1 MHSHLS
7 VRGHRPGAGAIPVKA
22 VFGLLLLPVRAPMLL
37 VLLLVSGYMGLH
49 WAEVAPLLLSRAET
63 PLQLELAGPLFWPL
77 QCLQALV
84 VVVVCAMPDLLL
96 RELSQLMAASKALT
110 LVVTLLIVITGGLY
124 LLHLAVLAEVLVL
137 ASAVL
142 LARLDL
148 SRLRIAPA
156 PLLGAAGLS
165 SWVLLGIGLGY
176 LLHERVVA
184 MAA

>member
-1 MHSHLS
+1 M
-7 VRGHRPGAGAIPVKA
+7 RA
-22 VFGLLLLPVRAPMLL
+22 VFALLLLPVRAPMLL

-49 WAEVAPLLLSRAET
+49 WAEVAPLLLNRAET

-84 VVVVCAMPDLLL
+84 VVVCAMPDLLM

-137 ASAVL
+137 ASSVL

-156 PLLGAAGLS
+156 PWMGAIGLSVWVLMGISLGALVHDRLAPL
-165 SWVLLGIGLGY
+165 I
-176 LLHERVVA
+176 A
-184 MAA
+184 

>member
-1 MHSHLS
+1 M
-7 VRGHRPGAGAIPVKA
+7 RA
-22 VFGLLLLPVRAPMLL
+22 VFGVLLLPLRAPMLL

-84 VVVVCAMPDLLL
+84 VVVFCAMPDLLL

-156 PLLGAAGLS
+156 PLLAAAGLS
-165 SWVLLGIGLGY
+165 SWVLAGIALGVLA
-176 LLHERVVA
+176 HERLGGVIG
-184 MAA
+184 

>member
-7 VRGHRPGAGAIPVKA
+7 IRGHRPGAGAIPVRA
-22 VFGLLLLPVRAPMLL
+22 VFGLLLLPLRAPMLL

-49 WAEVAPLLLSRAET
+49 WAEVAPLLLTRAET

-84 VVVVCAMPDLLL
+84 VVVFCAMPDLLL

-137 ASAVL
+137 ASSVL

-148 SRLRIAPA
+148 SRLRFAPA
-156 PLLGAAGLS
+156 PLMGALGLSVWVLVGISLGALAHDRLAP
-165 SWVLLGIGLGY
+165 LL
-176 LLHERVVA
+176 A
-184 MAA
+184 

>member
-1 MHSHLS
+1 
-7 VRGHRPGAGAIPVKA
+7 V
-22 VFGLLLLPVRAPMLL
+22 LLLPLRAPMLL

-63 PLQLELAGPLFWPL
+63 PLQQELAGSLFWPL

-84 VVVVCAMPDLLL
+84 VVVFCAMPDLLL

-156 PLLGAAGLS
+156 PLLAAAGLS
-165 SWVLLGIGLGY
+165 SWVLAGIALGVFV
-176 LLHERVVA
+176 HERLGGVIG
-184 MAA
+184 

>member
-1 MHSHLS
+1 
-7 VRGHRPGAGAIPVKA
+7 VRA
-22 VFGLLLLPVRAPMLL
+22 VFGLLLLPLRAPMLL

-49 WAEVAPLLLSRAET
+49 WAEVAPLLLTRAET

-84 VVVVCAMPDLLL
+84 VVVFCAMPDLLL

-137 ASAVL
+137 ASSVL

-148 SRLRIAPA
+148 SRLRFAPA
-156 PLLGAAGLS
+156 PLMGALGLSVWVLVGISLGALAHDRLAP
-165 SWVLLGIGLGY
+165 LL
-176 LLHERVVA
+176 A
-184 MAA
+184 

>member
-1 MHSHLS
+1 M
-7 VRGHRPGAGAIPVKA
+7 KA

>member
-1 MHSHLS
+1 M
-7 VRGHRPGAGAIPVKA
+7 RA
-22 VFGLLLLPVRAPMLL
+22 VFGVVLLPLRAPMLL
-37 VLLLVSGYMGLH
+37 VLLLVSSYMGLH
-49 WAEVAPLLLSRAET
+49 WAEVAPLLLNRAET
-63 PLQLELAGPLFWPL
+63 PLQLELAGSLFWPL

-84 VVVVCAMPDLLL
+84 VVVFCAMPDLLL

-156 PLLGAAGLS
+156 PLWAAAGLS
-165 SWVLLGIGLGY
+165 LWVLAGIGLGY
-176 LLHERVVA
+176 LAHERFAVVLG
-184 MAA
+184 

>member
-1 MHSHLS
+1 
-7 VRGHRPGAGAIPVKA
+7 
-22 VFGLLLLPVRAPMLL
+22 MLL

-49 WAEVAPLLLSRAET
+49 WAEVAPLMLNRAET

-84 VVVVCAMPDLLL
+84 VVLFCAMPDLLL

-137 ASAVL
+137 ACSVL

-148 SRLRIAPA
+148 SRLRVAPA
-156 PLLGAAGLS
+156 PWLGAIGLS
-165 SWVLLGIGLGY
+165 VWVLLGINLGA
-176 LLHERVVA
+176 LVHERLVPA
-184 MAA
+184 LA

>member
-1 MHSHLS
+1 M
-7 VRGHRPGAGAIPVKA
+7 KA
-22 VFGLLLLPVRAPMLL
+22 VFGLLLLPLRAPMLL

-49 WAEVAPLLLSRAET
+49 WAEVAPLLLTRAET
-63 PLQLELAGPLFWPL
+63 PLQMELAGPLFWPL

-84 VVVVCAMPDLLL
+84 VVVFCAMPDLLL

-137 ASAVL
+137 ASSVL

-148 SRLRIAPA
+148 SRLRFAPA
-156 PLLGAAGLS
+156 PLMGALGLSVWVLVGISLGALAHDRLAP
-165 SWVLLGIGLGY
+165 LL
-176 LLHERVVA
+176 A
-184 MAA
+184 

>member
-1 MHSHLS
+1 MHSHLP
-7 VRGHRPGAGAIPVKA
+7 VRGHRPGAGAIPVRA
-22 VFGLLLLPVRAPMLL
+22 VFGVLLLPLRAPMLL

-84 VVVVCAMPDLLL
+84 VVVFCAMPDLLL

-156 PLLGAAGLS
+156 PLLAAAGLS
-165 SWVLLGIGLGY
+165 SWVLAGIGLGY
-176 LLHERVVA
+176 LAHERLGGVIG
-184 MAA
+184 

>member
-1 MHSHLS
+1 M
-7 VRGHRPGAGAIPVKA
+7 RA
-22 VFGLLLLPVRAPMLL
+22 VFGVLLLPLRAPMLL

-63 PLQLELAGPLFWPL
+63 PLQLELAGSLFWPL

-84 VVVVCAMPDLLL
+84 VVVFCAMPDLLL

-156 PLLGAAGLS
+156 PLMAAAGLS
-165 SWVLLGIGLGY
+165 SWVLAGIGLGY
-176 LLHERVVA
+176 LAHERLGGVIG
-184 MAA
+184 

>member
-1 MHSHLS
+1 M
-7 VRGHRPGAGAIPVKA
+7 RA

-49 WAEVAPLLLSRAET
+49 WAEVAPLMLNRAET

-84 VVVVCAMPDLLL
+84 VVLFCAMPDLLL

-137 ASAVL
+137 ACSVL

-148 SRLRIAPA
+148 SRLRVAPA
-156 PLLGAAGLS
+156 PWLGAIGLS
-165 SWVLLGIGLGY
+165 VWVLLGINLGA
-176 LLHERVVA
+176 LVHERLVPA
-184 MAA
+184 LA

>member
-22 VFGLLLLPVRAPMLL
+22 VFGLLLLPVRAPM
-37 VLLLVSGYMGLH
+37 LLVSGYMGLH

-184 MAA
+184 VGA

>member
-110 LVVTLLIVITGGLY
+110 LVVTLLIVITCGLY

-184 MAA
+184 VAA

>member
-1 MHSHLS
+1 M
-7 VRGHRPGAGAIPVKA
+7 KA
-22 VFGLLLLPVRAPMLL
+22 VFGLLLLPLRAPMLL

-49 WAEVAPLLLSRAET
+49 WAEVAPLLLTRAET

-84 VVVVCAMPDLLL
+84 VVVFCAMPDLLL

-124 LLHLAVLAEVLVL
+124 LLHLSVLAEVLVL
-137 ASAVL
+137 ASSVL

-148 SRLRIAPA
+148 SRLRFAPA
-156 PLLGAAGLS
+156 PLMGALGLSVWVLVGISLGA
-165 SWVLLGIGLGY
+165 
-176 LLHERVVA
+176 LLHDRVA
-184 MAA
+184 PLLA

>member
-1 MHSHLS
+1 M
-7 VRGHRPGAGAIPVKA
+7 KA

-184 MAA
+184 VAA

>member
-1 MHSHLS
+1 M
-7 VRGHRPGAGAIPVKA
+7 KA
-22 VFGLLLLPVRAPMLL
+22 VFGLVLLPLRAPMLL

-49 WAEVAPLLLSRAET
+49 WAEVAPLLLTRAET

-84 VVVVCAMPDLLL
+84 VVVFCAMPDLLL

-137 ASAVL
+137 ASSVL

-148 SRLRIAPA
+148 SRLRFAPA
-156 PLLGAAGLS
+156 PLMGALGLSVWVLVGISLGALAHDRLAP
-165 SWVLLGIGLGY
+165 LL
-176 LLHERVVA
+176 A
-184 MAA
+184 

>member
-1 MHSHLS
+1 M
-7 VRGHRPGAGAIPVKA
+7 RA
-22 VFGLLLLPVRAPMLL
+22 VFGVLLLPLRAPMLL

-63 PLQLELAGPLFWPL
+63 PLQLELAGSLFWPL

-84 VVVVCAMPDLLL
+84 VVVFCAMPDLLL

-156 PLLGAAGLS
+156 PLMAAAGLS
-165 SWVLLGIGLGY
+165 TWVLAGIGLGY
-176 LLHERVVA
+176 LAHERLGGVIG
-184 MAA
+184 

>member
-1 MHSHLS
+1 M
-7 VRGHRPGAGAIPVKA
+7 RA
-22 VFGLLLLPVRAPMLL
+22 VFGVLLLPLRAPMLL

-63 PLQLELAGPLFWPL
+63 PLQLELAGSLFWPL

-84 VVVVCAMPDLLL
+84 VVVFCAMPDLLL

-156 PLLGAAGLS
+156 PLMAAAGLS
-165 SWVLLGIGLGY
+165 SWVLAGIGLGY
-176 LLHERVVA
+176 LAHGRLGGVIG
-184 MAA
+184 

>member
-1 MHSHLS
+1 
-7 VRGHRPGAGAIPVKA
+7 VRA
-22 VFGLLLLPVRAPMLL
+22 VFGVLLLPLRAPMLL

-63 PLQLELAGPLFWPL
+63 PLQQELAGSLFWPL

-84 VVVVCAMPDLLL
+84 VVVFCAMPDLLL

-156 PLLGAAGLS
+156 PLLAAAGLS
-165 SWVLLGIGLGY
+165 SWVLAGIALGVFV
-176 LLHERVVA
+176 HERLGGVIG
-184 MAA
+184 

>member
-184 MAA
+184 VAA

>member
-1 MHSHLS
+1 M
-7 VRGHRPGAGAIPVKA
+7 RA
-22 VFGLLLLPVRAPMLL
+22 VFGVLLLPLRAPMLL

-84 VVVVCAMPDLLL
+84 VVVFCAMPDLLL

-156 PLLGAAGLS
+156 PLMAAAGLS
-165 SWVLLGIGLGY
+165 SWVLAGIGLGY
-176 LLHERVVA
+176 VAHERLGGGIG
-184 MAA
+184 

>member
-1 MHSHLS
+1 
-7 VRGHRPGAGAIPVKA
+7 VKA

-156 PLLGAAGLS
+156 PLVGAAGLS

-184 MAA
+184 VAA

>member
-1 MHSHLS
+1 M
-7 VRGHRPGAGAIPVKA
+7 PVKA
-22 VFGLLLLPVRAPMLL
+22 VFGLLLLPLRAPMLL

-49 WAEVAPLLLSRAET
+49 WAEVAPLLLTRAET

-84 VVVVCAMPDLLL
+84 VVVFCAMPDLLL

-137 ASAVL
+137 ASSVL

-148 SRLRIAPA
+148 SRLRFAPA
-156 PLLGAAGLS
+156 PLMGALGLSVWVLVGISLGALAHDRLAP
-165 SWVLLGIGLGY
+165 LL
-176 LLHERVVA
+176 A
-184 MAA
+184 

>member
-1 MHSHLS
+1 M
-7 VRGHRPGAGAIPVKA
+7 RA
-22 VFGLLLLPVRAPMLL
+22 VFGLLLLPLRAPMLL

-49 WAEVAPLLLSRAET
+49 WAEVAPLLLNRAET

-84 VVVVCAMPDLLL
+84 VVVFCAMPDVLL

-137 ASAVL
+137 ASSVL

-148 SRLRIAPA
+148 SRLRFAPA
-156 PLLGAAGLS
+156 PLMGALGLSVWVLVGISLGALVHDRLAP
-165 SWVLLGIGLGY
+165 LL
-176 LLHERVVA
+176 A
-184 MAA
+184 

>member
-1 MHSHLS
+1 M
-7 VRGHRPGAGAIPVKA
+7 RA
-22 VFGLLLLPVRAPMLL
+22 VFGVLLLPLRAPMLL

-63 PLQLELAGPLFWPL
+63 PLQLELAGSLFWPL

-84 VVVVCAMPDLLL
+84 VVVFCAMPDLLL

-156 PLLGAAGLS
+156 PLMAAAGLS
-165 SWVLLGIGLGY
+165 TWVLAGIGLGY
-176 LLHERVVA
+176 LAHGRLGGVIG
-184 MAA
+184 

>member
-1 MHSHLS
+1 M
-7 VRGHRPGAGAIPVKA
+7 RA
-22 VFGLLLLPVRAPMLL
+22 VFGVLLLPLRAPMLL

-63 PLQLELAGPLFWPL
+63 PLQLELAGSLFWPL

-84 VVVVCAMPDLLL
+84 VVVFCAMPDLLL

-156 PLLGAAGLS
+156 PLLAAAGLS
-165 SWVLLGIGLGY
+165 SWVLAGIGLGV
-176 LLHERVVA
+176 LAHERLGGVIG
-184 MAA
+184 

>member
-1 MHSHLS
+1 M
-7 VRGHRPGAGAIPVKA
+7 RA
-22 VFGLLLLPVRAPMLL
+22 VFGVLLLPLRAPMLL

-84 VVVVCAMPDLLL
+84 VVVFCAMPDLLL

-156 PLLGAAGLS
+156 PLMAAAGLS
-165 SWVLLGIGLGY
+165 SWVLAGIGLGY
-176 LLHERVVA
+176 LAHERLGGVIG
-184 MAA
+184 

>member
-1 MHSHLS
+1 M
-7 VRGHRPGAGAIPVKA
+7 RA
-22 VFGLLLLPVRAPMLL
+22 VFGLLLLPLRAPMLL

-49 WAEVAPLLLSRAET
+49 WAEVAPLLLTLAET

-84 VVVVCAMPDLLL
+84 VVVFCAMPDLLL

-137 ASAVL
+137 ASSVL

-148 SRLRIAPA
+148 SRLRFAPA
-156 PLLGAAGLS
+156 PLMGALGLSVWVLVGISLGALAHDRLAP
-165 SWVLLGIGLGY
+165 LL
-176 LLHERVVA
+176 A
-184 MAA
+184 